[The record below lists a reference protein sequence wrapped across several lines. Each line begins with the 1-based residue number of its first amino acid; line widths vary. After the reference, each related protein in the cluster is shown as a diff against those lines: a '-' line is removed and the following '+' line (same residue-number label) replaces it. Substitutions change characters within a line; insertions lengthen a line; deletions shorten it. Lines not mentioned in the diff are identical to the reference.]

1 MQARQLAAKL
11 REIKRIE
18 EERLRQER
26 AEQERLAR
34 QKAEE
39 DEQSIEESLKYVLFT
54 LPYYFLY
61 FVKSFFHCSSVC
73 NDV

>member
-39 DEQSIEESLKYVLFT
+39 DELSIEESLKYVIFILCATFCQKLFRCVIAPANWG
-54 LPYYFLY
+54 L
-61 FVKSFFHCSSVC
+61 S
-73 NDV
+73 